1 MTTATLSDDDYPT
14 PPARIL
20 ARLAELPL
28 AAVGWTIDR
37 LLGRRSIR
45 RALRR
50 RHTRGASRPEPN
62 GSEQRYVRQ

>member
-14 PPARIL
+14 PPPRIL

-37 LLGRRSIR
+37 LLGRRSVR

-50 RHTRGASRPEPN
+50 RHERAPSRPRSPD
-62 GSEQRYVRQ
+62 R

>member
-1 MTTATLSDDDYPT
+1 MASATLSDEHYPT
-14 PPARIL
+14 PPPRIL

-37 LLGRRSIR
+37 LLGRRSVR

-50 RHTRGASRPEPN
+50 RHAPANR
-62 GSEQRYVRQ
+62 QVRQ

>member
-14 PPARIL
+14 PPPRIL

-37 LLGRRSIR
+37 LLGRRSVR

-50 RHTRGASRPEPN
+50 RHERTQARRGSPDR
-62 GSEQRYVRQ
+62 